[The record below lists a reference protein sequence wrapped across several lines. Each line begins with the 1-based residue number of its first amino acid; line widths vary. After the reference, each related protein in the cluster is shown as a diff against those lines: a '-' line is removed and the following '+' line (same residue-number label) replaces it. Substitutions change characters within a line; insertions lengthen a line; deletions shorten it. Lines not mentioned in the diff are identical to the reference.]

1 MDSLQL
7 VKNLIK
13 TKMKG
18 TKSSISVGRILMFG
32 YHAKDAT
39 QRYDATPLV
48 IVLKF
53 SKNYMLGINFHWC
66 PIPLRISLINWIFKR
81 NKVNVQRNKPLDL
94 TYQDLKRII
103 KSKAYRPIIRLYI
116 VKRMSNRCVRIP
128 FENMEQIC
136 KTKSE
141 TFVGADEN
149 KLYKLARAKYKLRK
163 K

>member
-1 MDSLQL
+1 MNSLQL

-13 TKMKG
+13 TSMKS
-18 TKSSISVGRILMFG
+18 TKSSIAVGRILMFS
-32 YHAKDAT
+32 YNAKDAT
-39 QRYDATPLV
+39 KRYDATPLV

-53 SKNYMLGINFHWC
+53 SKSYVLGINFHWC
-66 PIPLRISLINWIFKR
+66 PIPLRVGLVKWIFKR
-81 NKVNVQRNKPLDL
+81 NKLQIQRNKPLEL

-103 KSKAYRPIIRLYI
+103 KSRAYRPIIRLYI

-128 FENMEQIC
+128 YEHMDQIV

-149 KLYKLARAKYKLRK
+149 TLYKLARAKARVK